1 MAGYE
6 LFINPEGGF
15 QLIEKTLNVFKI
27 RMFNRFNSVHFFKN
41 QDSDKTK
48 CLITGPFA
56 IYGRG
61 LINKVF
67 AAFKKRIP

>member
-1 MAGYE
+1 MASHE
-6 LFINPEGGF
+6 LFINPERGF
-15 QLIEKTLNVFKI
+15 QFIEKTFNVFKV
-27 RMFNRFNSVHFFKN
+27 RMFNTFSSVHFFKN